1 MKETIRGDIQKNFLG
16 SGKALGDDDPLFESG
31 VIDSLGHLKLI
42 SFLEKEFSISL
53 SMDDLTWENFDS
65 VNKIELLVK
74 SRKGNG

>member
-1 MKETIRGDIQKNFLG
+1 MKETIRGYIQKNFLG